1 MSGVAAGFSFSDCV
15 FSVLP
20 KTDDFFSTILLVLSS
35 VCFKFQVMKAKSKRC
50 AITVRVSTNRQE
62 TDRQVSDLKE
72 VAAKRGLEIVE
83 ICKEVI
89 SGRSDAEDRTGL
101 QRAIELA
108 EAGEIGHVLTA
119 EVSRLARK
127 NSVSHKFLEDLTNLG
142 VNLYWHSQGMDT
154 LLANGKLSPAASIM
168 FAIMAEKSRADL
180 DELSDRIKSGLAE
193 AKRKGR
199 TLGRPKG
206 TKINEG
212 DFLSNHKDIVKRL
225 REGLSVRVTAAVTA
239 KAPST
244 VQKVR
249 RLIMKPSLT

>member
-1 MSGVAAGFSFSDCV
+1 
-15 FSVLP
+15 
-20 KTDDFFSTILLVLSS
+20 
-35 VCFKFQVMKAKSKRC
+35 MKEKSKRC

-89 SGRSDAEDRTGL
+89 SGRSDAEDRMGL

-127 NSVSHKFLEDLTNLG
+127 NSVSHKFLEDLTKLG

-206 TKINEG
+206 IKINEG